1 MDIKICDLN
10 IQKILFASEA
20 LRIFSQR
27 YKWKQ
32 ESDTSKLEEIL
43 SAGQESTENR
53 IILIHKQN

>member
-1 MDIKICDLN
+1 MRFKYSKKSVCIK
-10 IQKILFASEA
+10 EA
-20 LRIFSQR
+20 LRIFSQK